1 MLNNKLPKDFES
13 FSDARRQGFLKAKEI
28 KDRGEKM
35 VGIFCT
41 YTPKEVIYAAG
52 AHPVSL
58 CASNDE
64 TIPAAEKHLP
74 KNLCPLIKASYG
86 FAVTDKCPYMYFS
99 DLVVGET
106 TCDGKKKMYELLGEI
121 KDTHVMNLPY
131 TKGEVALEFWKK
143 EIELLIKKIEE
154 KFGVEITEEKL
165 RESIKFCNE
174 ERKILK
180 EFYSLGKLVPPP
192 IAGYEIYKVL
202 DGANFTFDKREQNEK
217 IKNMIEEL
225 KETHKKGECKISK
238 SAPRILITG
247 CPIGGVFEKIVK
259 PLEELGAVV
268 VVFEN
273 CSGVK
278 NLEELVREDIAP
290 LDALA
295 QKYLNIPCSVMSPN
309 KGREELLENL
319 IDEYKVDG
327 VVEVVLQSCHTY
339 AVETH
344 KIRKLVLKE
353 RDIPYLAL
361 ETDYS
366 QSDFGQIKIRMEA
379 FLELISE

>member
-1 MLNNKLPKDFES
+1 MDNKLPKDFES
-13 FSDARRQGFLKAKEI
+13 FSDARRQGFLRAKEI

-35 VGIFCT
+35 VGIYCT

-52 AHPVSL
+52 AYPVSL
-58 CASNDE
+58 CATNDE

-86 FAVTDKCPYMYFS
+86 FAITDKCPYMYFS

-121 KDTHVMNLPY
+121 KDTHIMNLPH
-131 TKGEVALEFWKK
+131 TKNDLALEFWKK
-143 EIELLIKKIEE
+143 EIEILIKKLEE

-165 RESIKFCNE
+165 RESIKLCNE

-192 IAGYEIYKVL
+192 IAGYDIYKVL
-202 DGANFTFDKREQNEK
+202 DGANFTFDKKEQNEK
-217 IKNMIEEL
+217 VKSMIKEL
-225 KETHKKGECKISK
+225 KETYRKNECKISK
-238 SAPRILITG
+238 TAPRILVTG
-247 CPIGGVFEKIVK
+247 CPIGGVYEKIVK

-268 VVFEN
+268 VAFEN

-278 NLEELVREDIAP
+278 NLEELVREDIDP
-290 LDALA
+290 IDALA
-295 QKYLNIPCSVMSPN
+295 QKYLNIPCSIMSPN
-309 KGREELLENL
+309 KGREELLDEL
-319 IDEYKVDG
+319 IEEYKVDG
-327 VVEVVLQSCHTY
+327 VVEIVLQSCHTY
-339 AVETH
+339 AVETY
-344 KIRKLVLKE
+344 KIRRLVSKNKE
-353 RDIPYLAL
+353 LPYIAL

-366 QSDFGQIKIRMEA
+366 KSDFGQIKIRMEA
-379 FLELISE
+379 FLELIG

>member
-1 MLNNKLPKDFES
+1 MDNKLPKDFES
-13 FSDARRQGFLKAKEI
+13 FSDARRQGFLRAKEI

-35 VGIFCT
+35 VGIYCT

-52 AHPVSL
+52 AYPVSL
-58 CASNDE
+58 CATNDE

-86 FAVTDKCPYMYFS
+86 FAITDKCPYMYFS

-121 KDTHVMNLPY
+121 KDTHIMNLPH
-131 TKGEVALEFWKK
+131 TKNDLALEFWKK
-143 EIELLIKKIEE
+143 EIEILIKKLEE

-165 RESIKFCNE
+165 RESIKLCNE

-192 IAGYEIYKVL
+192 IAGYDIYKVL
-202 DGANFTFDKREQNEK
+202 DGANFTFDKKEQNEK
-217 IKNMIEEL
+217 VKSMIEEL
-225 KETHKKGECKISK
+225 KETYRKNECKISK
-238 SAPRILITG
+238 TAPRILVTG
-247 CPIGGVFEKIVK
+247 CPIGGVYEKIVK

-268 VVFEN
+268 VAFEN

-278 NLEELVREDIAP
+278 NLEELVREDIDP
-290 LDALA
+290 IDALA
-295 QKYLNIPCSVMSPN
+295 QKYLNILCSIMSPN
-309 KGREELLENL
+309 KGREELLDEL
-319 IDEYKVDG
+319 IEEYKVDG
-327 VVEVVLQSCHTY
+327 VVEIVLQSCHTY

-344 KIRKLVLKE
+344 KIRRLVSKNKE
-353 RDIPYLAL
+353 LPYIAL

-366 QSDFGQIKIRMEA
+366 KSDFGQIKIRMEA
-379 FLELISE
+379 FLELIG

>member
-1 MLNNKLPKDFES
+1 MDNKLPKDFES
-13 FSDARRQGFLKAKEI
+13 FSDARRQGFLRAKEI

-35 VGIFCT
+35 VGIYCT
-41 YTPKEVIYAAG
+41 YTPKEAIYAAG
-52 AHPVSL
+52 AYPVSL
-58 CASNDE
+58 CATNDE

-86 FAVTDKCPYMYFS
+86 FAITDKCPYMYFS

-121 KDTHVMNLPY
+121 KDTHIMNLPH
-131 TKGEVALEFWKK
+131 TKNDLALEFWKK
-143 EIELLIKKIEE
+143 EIEILIKKLEE

-165 RESIKFCNE
+165 RESIKLCNE

-192 IAGYEIYKVL
+192 IAGYDIYKVL
-202 DGANFTFDKREQNEK
+202 DGANFTFDKKEQNEK
-217 IKNMIEEL
+217 VKSMIEEL
-225 KETHKKGECKISK
+225 KETYRKNECKISK
-238 SAPRILITG
+238 TAPRILVTG
-247 CPIGGVFEKIVK
+247 CPIGGVYEKIVK

-268 VVFEN
+268 VAFEN

-278 NLEELVREDIAP
+278 NLEELVREDIDP
-290 LDALA
+290 IDALA
-295 QKYLNIPCSVMSPN
+295 QKYLNIPCSIMSPN
-309 KGREELLENL
+309 KGREELLDEL
-319 IDEYKVDG
+319 IEEYKVDG
-327 VVEVVLQSCHTY
+327 VVEIVLQSCHTY

-344 KIRKLVLKE
+344 KIRRLVSKNKE
-353 RDIPYLAL
+353 LPYIAL

-366 QSDFGQIKIRMEA
+366 KSDFGQIKIRMEA
-379 FLELISE
+379 FLELIG

>member
-1 MLNNKLPKDFES
+1 MDNKLPKDFES
-13 FSDARRQGFLKAKEI
+13 FSDARRQGFLRAKEI

-35 VGIFCT
+35 VGIYCT

-52 AHPVSL
+52 AYPVSL
-58 CASNDE
+58 CATNDE

-86 FAVTDKCPYMYFS
+86 FAITDKCPYMYFS

-121 KDTHVMNLPY
+121 KDTHIMNLPH
-131 TKGEVALEFWKK
+131 TKNDLALEFWKK
-143 EIELLIKKIEE
+143 EIEILIKKLEE

-165 RESIKFCNE
+165 RESIKLCNE

-192 IAGYEIYKVL
+192 IAGYDIYKVL
-202 DGANFTFDKREQNEK
+202 DGANFTFDKKEQNEK
-217 IKNMIEEL
+217 VKSMIEEL
-225 KETHKKGECKISK
+225 KETYRKNECKISK
-238 SAPRILITG
+238 TAPRILVTG
-247 CPIGGVFEKIVK
+247 CPIGGVYEKIVK

-268 VVFEN
+268 VAFEN

-278 NLEELVREDIAP
+278 NLEELVREDIDP
-290 LDALA
+290 IDALA
-295 QKYLNIPCSVMSPN
+295 QKYLNIPCSIMSPN
-309 KGREELLENL
+309 KGREELLDEL
-319 IDEYKVDG
+319 IEEYKVDG
-327 VVEVVLQSCHTY
+327 VVEIVLQSCHTY

-344 KIRKLVLKE
+344 KIRRLVSKNKE
-353 RDIPYLAL
+353 LPYIAL

-366 QSDFGQIKIRMEA
+366 KSDFGQIKIRMEA
-379 FLELISE
+379 FLELIG

>member
-1 MLNNKLPKDFES
+1 MDNKLPKDFES
-13 FSDARRQGFLKAKEI
+13 FSDARRQGFLRAKEI

-35 VGIFCT
+35 VGIYCT

-52 AHPVSL
+52 AYPVSL
-58 CASNDE
+58 CATNDE

-86 FAVTDKCPYMYFS
+86 FAITDKCPYMYFS

-121 KDTHVMNLPY
+121 KDTHIMNLPH
-131 TKGEVALEFWKK
+131 TKNDLALEFWKK
-143 EIELLIKKIEE
+143 EIEILIKKLEE

-165 RESIKFCNE
+165 RESIKLCNE

-192 IAGYEIYKVL
+192 ITGYDIYKVL
-202 DGANFTFDKREQNEK
+202 DGANFTFDKKEQNEK
-217 IKNMIEEL
+217 VKSMIKEL
-225 KETHKKGECKISK
+225 KETYRKNECKISK
-238 SAPRILITG
+238 TAPRILVTG
-247 CPIGGVFEKIVK
+247 CPIGGVYEKIVK

-268 VVFEN
+268 VAFEN

-278 NLEELVREDIAP
+278 NLEELVREDIDP
-290 LDALA
+290 IDALA
-295 QKYLNIPCSVMSPN
+295 QKYLNIPCSIMSPN
-309 KGREELLENL
+309 KGREELLDEL
-319 IDEYKVDG
+319 IEEYKVDG
-327 VVEVVLQSCHTY
+327 VVEIVLQSCHTY

-344 KIRKLVLKE
+344 KIRRLVSKNKE
-353 RDIPYLAL
+353 LPYIAL

-366 QSDFGQIKIRMEA
+366 KSDFGQIKIRMEA
-379 FLELISE
+379 FLELIG

>member
-1 MLNNKLPKDFES
+1 MDNKLPKDFES
-13 FSDARRQGFLKAKEI
+13 FSDARRQGFLRAKEI

-35 VGIFCT
+35 VGIYCT

-52 AHPVSL
+52 AYPVSL
-58 CASNDE
+58 CATNDE

-86 FAVTDKCPYMYFS
+86 FAITDKCPYMYFS

-121 KDTHVMNLPY
+121 KDTHIMNLPH
-131 TKGEVALEFWKK
+131 TKNDLALEFWKK
-143 EIELLIKKIEE
+143 EIEILIKKLEE

-165 RESIKFCNE
+165 RESIKLCNE

-192 IAGYEIYKVL
+192 IAGYDIYKVL
-202 DGANFTFDKREQNEK
+202 DGANFTFDKKEQNEK
-217 IKNMIEEL
+217 VKSMIKEL
-225 KETHKKGECKISK
+225 KETYRKNECKISK
-238 SAPRILITG
+238 TAPRILVTG
-247 CPIGGVFEKIVK
+247 CPIGGVYEKIVK

-268 VVFEN
+268 VAFEN

-278 NLEELVREDIAP
+278 NLEELVREDIDP
-290 LDALA
+290 IDALA

-309 KGREELLENL
+309 KGREELLDEL
-319 IDEYKVDG
+319 IEEYKVDG
-327 VVEVVLQSCHTY
+327 VVEIVLQSCHTY

-344 KIRKLVLKE
+344 KIRRLVSKNKE
-353 RDIPYLAL
+353 LPYIAL

-366 QSDFGQIKIRMEA
+366 KSDFGQIKIRMEA
-379 FLELISE
+379 FLELIG

>member
-1 MLNNKLPKDFES
+1 MDNKLPKDFES
-13 FSDARRQGFLKAKEI
+13 FSDARRQGFLRAKEI

-35 VGIFCT
+35 VGIYCT

-52 AHPVSL
+52 AYPVSL
-58 CASNDE
+58 CATNDE

-86 FAVTDKCPYMYFS
+86 FAITDKCPYMYFS

-121 KDTHVMNLPY
+121 KDTHIMNLPH
-131 TKGEVALEFWKK
+131 TKNDLALEFWKK
-143 EIELLIKKIEE
+143 EIEILIKKLEE

-165 RESIKFCNE
+165 RESIKLCNE

-192 IAGYEIYKVL
+192 IAGYDIYKVL
-202 DGANFTFDKREQNEK
+202 DGANFTFDKKEQNEK
-217 IKNMIEEL
+217 VKSMIEEL
-225 KETHKKGECKISK
+225 KETYRKNECKISK
-238 SAPRILITG
+238 TAPRILVTG
-247 CPIGGVFEKIVK
+247 CPIGGVYEKIVK

-268 VVFEN
+268 VAFEN

-278 NLEELVREDIAP
+278 NLEELVREDIDP
-290 LDALA
+290 IDALA

-309 KGREELLENL
+309 KGREELLDEL
-319 IDEYKVDG
+319 IEEYKVDG
-327 VVEVVLQSCHTY
+327 VVEIVLQSCHTY

-344 KIRKLVLKE
+344 KIRRLVSKNKE
-353 RDIPYLAL
+353 LPYIAL

-366 QSDFGQIKIRMEA
+366 KSDFGQIKIRMEA
-379 FLELISE
+379 FLELIG